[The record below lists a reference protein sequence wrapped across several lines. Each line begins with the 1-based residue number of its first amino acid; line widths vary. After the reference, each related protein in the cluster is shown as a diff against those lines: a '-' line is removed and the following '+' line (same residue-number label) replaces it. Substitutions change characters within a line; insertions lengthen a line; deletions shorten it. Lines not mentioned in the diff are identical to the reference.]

1 MCLFFQCCGS
11 GRFVPDPNFFH
22 PGFRIQDQIDSGF
35 RIRIKNLSILT
46 KKLFLSVGKYD
57 LGCSSRIRMELDL
70 DFLPI
75 PRIKKASD
83 PGSGSATLIFG
94 YYSIFLFSF
103 VNNLPF
109 LNQENTVLEVRCQ
122 KTRIGRGE
130 S

>member
-1 MCLFFQCCGS
+1 
-11 GRFVPDPNFFH
+11 
-22 PGFRIQDQIDSGF
+22 
-35 RIRIKNLSILT
+35 
-46 KKLFLSVGKYD
+46 
-57 LGCSSRIRMELDL
+57 MELDL